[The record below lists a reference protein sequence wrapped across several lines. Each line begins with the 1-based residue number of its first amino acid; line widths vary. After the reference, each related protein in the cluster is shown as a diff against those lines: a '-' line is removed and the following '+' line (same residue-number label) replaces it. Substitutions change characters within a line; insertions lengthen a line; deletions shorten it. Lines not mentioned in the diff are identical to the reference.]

1 VAGKILVNQGDD
13 SITEVEETILEK
25 MGNIFA

>member
-1 VAGKILVNQGDD
+1 VAGKVLVNQGDD